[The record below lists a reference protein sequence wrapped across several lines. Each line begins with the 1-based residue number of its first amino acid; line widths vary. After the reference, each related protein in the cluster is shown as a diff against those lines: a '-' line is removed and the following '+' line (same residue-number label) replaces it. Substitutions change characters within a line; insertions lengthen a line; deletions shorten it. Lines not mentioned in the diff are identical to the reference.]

1 MVTALASSDIC
12 VNSSEATVQD
22 CFWSNDISQG
32 ISISPKQILYIN
44 PFITFPTPPSLI
56 PFSYSVKSVPEITKN
71 DVIHALIEAELVP
84 ETNLLLPV
92 LEVSAYFVDFAR
104 SQINFMSSFINKC
117 PYKKKTSLFTLYDN
131 LINTKLYFTFRLRH
145 LLIC

>member
-12 VNSSEATVQD
+12 VNSSEATVHD

-56 PFSYSVKSVPEITKN
+56 PFSYSVKNLPEFAKN
-71 DVIHALIEAELVP
+71 DVIHALIEAELIP
-84 ETNLLLPV
+84 DTNLSLPV
-92 LEVSAYFVDFAR
+92 LEVSHSIHFRTFTN
-104 SQINFMSSFINKC
+104 QFMSSFINT
-117 PYKKKTSLFTLYDN
+117 YKDIFITLFAN
-131 LINTKLYFTFRLRH
+131 RINTNSIF
-145 LLIC
+145 LLTD

>member
-12 VNSSEATVQD
+12 VNSYEATVQD

-56 PFSYSVKSVPEITKN
+56 PFTFSAKNIPEISKK
-71 DVIHALIEAELVP
+71 DIIHALIEVELAH
-84 ETNLLLPV
+84 ETDLSLPV
-92 LEVSAYFVDFAR
+92 LEVS
-104 SQINFMSSFINKC
+104 N
-117 PYKKKTSLFTLYDN
+117 
-131 LINTKLYFTFRLRH
+131 
-145 LLIC
+145 

>member
-1 MVTALASSDIC
+1 MATTLASSDIC

-22 CFWSNDISQG
+22 CFWSNNISQG
-32 ISISPKQILYIN
+32 ISITPKQILYIN

-84 ETNLLLPV
+84 ETNLSLPV
-92 LEVSAYFVDFAR
+92 LEVSILWISHVHK
-104 SQINFMSSFINKC
+104 INLMSSFIATC
-117 PYKKKTSLFTLYDN
+117 SKKFSTSVTELFCQ
-131 LINTKLYFTFRLRH
+131 FSQVFSVA
-145 LLIC
+145 LLFYY